1 MCWAGTLRLLHW
13 TVLVTLAV
21 PFRASSLLR
30 GGLARALSQ
39 GGLLLSSIFCGN
51 KSRASA
57 TTFLAQVCL
66 IRFLFGRR

>member
-13 TVLVTLAV
+13 TVSLTLAV
-21 PFRASSLLR
+21 PFRASSAVR
-30 GGLARALSQ
+30 GGLAKALSH
-39 GGLLLSSIFCGN
+39 GGMLLSSIFCGD
-51 KSRASA
+51 KSKASA